1 MSDTKPLLLTG
12 AAGALGRWLRPRLI
26 ERYGRLIS
34 SDIVDGGP
42 ALANEEFVVCDLAD
56 GVAVERLVDKASA
69 ILHFGGVSVEAP
81 FMRIMHANIQGCYNV
96 FEAARLQ
103 GKKRIVYA
111 SSNHVIGF
119 HETTTRLDATAT
131 MRPDTYYG
139 VSKAFGENLASL
151 YADKHGMDIASL
163 RIGTSIAEPTDPR
176 HLSTWLAREDL
187 LALIDACLKA
197 GKLGHTVLYGASANT
212 RGWWDNSLAPH
223 VDYRPQDNAERFA
236 ASLLPDGDKRDHQA
250 VAVRYQGGPFCSDG
264 YDR

>member
-1 MSDTKPLLLTG
+1 MSDIKPLLLTG

-26 ERYGRLIS
+26 KRYGRLIS

-42 ALANEEFVVCDLAD
+42 ALKNEEFVICDLAD

-81 FMRIMHANIQGCYNV
+81 FMKIMQANIQGCYNV

-119 HETTTRLDATAT
+119 HETTTRLDANSP
-131 MRPDTYYG
+131 MKPDTYYG

-187 LALIDACLKA
+187 LELIDACLKA
-197 GKLGHTVLYGASANT
+197 DKLGHTVMYGASANT
-212 RGWWDNSLAPH
+212 RGWWDNGLAPH
-223 VDYRPQDNAERFA
+223 VDYKPKKNAEQFA
-236 ASLLPDGDKRDHQA
+236 DKLLPKGDRRNKKA
-250 VAVRYQGGPFCSDG
+250 IAVRYQGGPFCSDG